1 MYIYGKNVVEEAM
14 KKKEKIQKVYL
25 QENFNDQNL
34 KLLIQKLNVPIKI
47 CSKRELDQLAKGN
60 HQGIIVSVP
69 EFQYQTL
76 NSMIA
81 KEDAFVLILDH
92 LEDPH
97 NLGAI
102 IRTAEAAGVD
112 GIILPKDRSVSVNST
127 VIKVSTGAIEHMK
140 MTQVT
145 NLVRTMEELKKQG
158 FWIIGTDME
167 GTSYEE
173 LDYHGKIALVIGNE
187 GNGMSRLVRESC
199 GFIVCIP
206 MFGKTNSL
214 NASVATGILIY
225 GALRNR
231 K

>member
-199 GFIVCIP
+199 DFIVCIP